1 MKNYLGRGPKLAEQL
16 QCKKLTTS
24 LAVELPCAVQ
34 VTYPM
39 LARDVQQSVE
49 NAKYWP
55 FTITITFVCVNI
67 LLIQQRFQLVLA
79 YNWRLQVEW
88 KTHCPKVLIFTTLKC
103 VVHGNHLIF
112 QWLLKLWA
120 IDEIGLGGYFGSCM
134 VSQLFISFS
143 FKIFGYKLAYETA
156 WHAETAY
163 LYCSLWV
170 IDLLITKKA

>member
-1 MKNYLGRGPKLAEQL
+1 MQFICEVCITSYIPYV
-16 QCKKLTTS
+16 CKRCPTICSKCKILTFHSHHHLCLCQHTAHSTKISACLS
-24 LAVELPCAVQ
+24 L
-34 VTYPM
+34 
-39 LARDVQQSVE
+39 
-49 NAKYWP
+49 
-55 FTITITFVCVNI
+55 
-67 LLIQQRFQLVLA
+67 
-79 YNWRLQVEW
+79 NWRLQVEW
-88 KTHCPKVLIFTTLKC
+88 KTHCPKVLIFTTLKWL
-103 VVHGNHLIF
+103 VHGNHLIF

-134 VSQLFISFS
+134 VSQLFISIS